1 MTTAPSCAPRT
12 GPLSHLTILDATR
25 VRAGPTAIRT
35 FADLGARVIKLEIPP
50 GAPGGDDMIG
60 GRDHNRADYE
70 NLHRNKES
78 LTLNMKAP
86 EGLAILHALVK
97 EADVFI
103 ENYRP
108 DVKHRLGIGPE
119 DLRTL
124 NPRLVYA
131 SISGFGQDGPYANW
145 PGFDSIA
152 QGMGG
157 LMSVTGQPGEGPM
170 RVGIPIA
177 DLCAGHFCA
186 QAIMAA
192 LLERSVTGEGQW
204 VQTSLLES
212 QIAMLD
218 FQAAQWLIDRKVPRS
233 TGNEHP
239 LTVPTGVFETR
250 DGHLN
255 LAAIG
260 QTMWKR
266 LCEAL
271 DLPQLVDEPGFGSD
285 PERVCNRA
293 RVNAAVGAAFKT
305 RSTAEWT
312 ERLLKAGVPCGP
324 IYTVDHMFEDP
335 QVKHLG
341 MARPMQH
348 PELGEIE
355 VVGLPMQFSKHPR
368 SAGPLVP
375 APHQGDH
382 TDAILGGL
390 GYGAEQIAALRSQF
404 VV

>member
-1 MTTAPSCAPRT
+1 MNTSTAARK
-12 GPLSHLTILDATR
+12 GPLSRFTILDASR

-78 LTLNMKAP
+78 LTLNMKEP
-86 EGLAILHALVK
+86 EGLEILHTLVRQ
-97 EADVFI
+97 ADVFI

-108 DVKHRLGIGPE
+108 DVKYRLGIGPD
-119 DLRTL
+119 DLRKV

-177 DLCAGHFCA
+177 DLCSGHFCA

-192 LLERSVTGEGQW
+192 LLEREVSGEGQW

-218 FQAAQWLIDRKVPRS
+218 FQAAQWLIDHKVPQS
-233 TGNEHP
+233 SGNEHP
-239 LTVPTGVFETR
+239 LTVPTGVFATQ
-250 DGHLN
+250 DGYIN

-260 QTMWKR
+260 NTMFKR
-266 LCEAL
+266 LCHAL
-271 DLPQLVDEPGFGSD
+271 EVPQLIDEPGFGSD
-285 PERVCNRA
+285 PERVQNRA
-293 RVNAAVGAAFKT
+293 RVNAAVAAVFQQRT
-305 RSTAEWT
+305 TADWT

-324 IYTVDHMFEDP
+324 IYKVDQMFDDP
-335 QVKHLG
+335 QVRHLG
-341 MARPMQH
+341 IARTLQH
-348 PELGEIE
+348 PEMGTLQ
-355 VVGLPMQFSKHPR
+355 VVGLPMNFSRYPR
-368 SAGPLVP
+368 QEGPMSP
-375 APHQGDH
+375 APHQGDQ
-382 TDAILGGL
+382 TDEILQTL
-390 GYGAEQIAALRSQF
+390 GYSAERIADLRSRC

>member
-1 MTTAPSCAPRT
+1 MSTPNTARK
-12 GPLSHLTILDATR
+12 GPLSRFTILDASR

-78 LTLNMKAP
+78 LTLNMKEP
-86 EGLAILHALVK
+86 EGLAILHALVRT
-97 EADVFI
+97 ADVFI

-108 DVKHRLGIGPE
+108 DVKYRLGIGPQE
-119 DLRTL
+119 LRSV

-157 LMSVTGQPGEGPM
+157 LMSLTGQPEQGPM
-170 RVGIPIA
+170 RVGIPMA

-192 LLERSVTGEGQW
+192 LLEREVSGEGQW

-218 FQAAQWLIDRKVPRS
+218 FQAAQWLIDHRVPQPS
-233 TGNEHP
+233 GNEHP
-239 LTVPTGVFETR
+239 LTVPTGVFETL
-250 DGHLN
+250 DGHIN

-260 QTMWKR
+260 NTMFKR
-266 LCEAL
+266 LCHAL
-271 DLPQLVDEPGFGSD
+271 EVPHLVDEPGFGSD
-285 PERVCNRA
+285 PERVQNRA
-293 RVNAAVGAAFKT
+293 RVNAAVSAAFSQ
-305 RSTAEWT
+305 RSTAEWM
-312 ERLLKAGVPCGP
+312 ERLRQAGVPCGP
-324 IYTVDHMFEDP
+324 IYKVDQMFADP
-335 QVKHLG
+335 QVQHLG
-341 MARPMQH
+341 IARTMPH
-348 PELGEIE
+348 PQLGDIQ
-355 VVGLPMQFSKHPR
+355 VVGLPMNFSRHPR
-368 SAGPLVP
+368 QDGPLSA
-375 APHQGDH
+375 APHQGDQ
-382 TDAILGGL
+382 TDTILAGL
-390 GYGAEQIAALRSQF
+390 GYDPARIADLRARC

>member
-1 MTTAPSCAPRT
+1 MTTSQRK
-12 GPLSHLTILDATR
+12 GPLSRFTILDASR
-25 VRAGPTAIRT
+25 VRAGPAAIRT
-35 FADLGARVIKLEIPP
+35 FADLGARVIKLEIPA

-78 LTLNMKAP
+78 LTLNMKEP
-86 EGLAILHALVK
+86 EGLAILTELVK
-97 EADVFI
+97 QADVFI

-108 DVKHRLGIGPE
+108 DVKYRLGIGP
-119 DLRTL
+119 DTLRAI

-131 SISGFGQDGPYANW
+131 SISGFGQDGPYASW

-157 LMSVTGQPGEGPM
+157 LMSLTGQPENGPM

-177 DLCAGHFCA
+177 DLCSGHFCA
-186 QAIMAA
+186 QGIMAA
-192 LLERSVTGEGQW
+192 LLEREVSGEGQW
-204 VQTSLLES
+204 VQTSLLEA

-218 FQAAQWLIDRKVPRS
+218 FQAAQWLVDGKVPQA

-239 LTVPTGVFETR
+239 LTVPTGVFATS
-250 DGHLN
+250 DGFLN

-260 QTMWKR
+260 QNMWKR
-266 LCEAL
+266 LCTAL
-271 DLPQLVDEPGFGSD
+271 GIEHLIDEPGLGSD
-285 PERVCNRA
+285 PERVQNRA
-293 RVNAAVGAAFKT
+293 RVNAAVGAVFRT
-305 RSTAEWT
+305 RTTAHWT
-312 ERLLKAGVPCGP
+312 DVLLQAGVPCGP
-324 IYTVDHMFEDP
+324 IYTVDDVFADV

-341 MARPMQH
+341 IARTMHH
-348 PELGEIE
+348 PELGDIE
-355 VVGLPMQFSKHPR
+355 VVGLPMQFSRYPR
-368 SAGPLVP
+368 NEGPMLP
-375 APHQGDH
+375 APHQGDQ

-390 GYGAEQIAALRSQF
+390 GYSAEQIAQLRTRF

>member
-1 MTTAPSCAPRT
+1 MNTSTTSRK
-12 GPLSHLTILDATR
+12 GPLSRFTILDATR

-78 LTLNMKAP
+78 LTLNMKEP
-86 EGLAILHALVK
+86 EGLAILHQLVK
-97 EADVFI
+97 QADVFI

-108 DVKHRLGIGPE
+108 DVKYRLGIGPD
-119 DLRTL
+119 DLRQI

-177 DLCAGHFCA
+177 DLCSGHFCA

-192 LLERSVTGEGQW
+192 LLEREVSGEGQW
-204 VQTSLLES
+204 VQTSLLEA

-218 FQAAQWLIDRKVPRS
+218 FQAAQWLIDHKVPQS

-239 LTVPTGVFETR
+239 LTVPTGVFATS
-250 DGHLN
+250 DGYIN

-260 QTMWKR
+260 NTMFKR
-266 LCEAL
+266 LCHAL
-271 DLPQLVDEPGFGSD
+271 EVPQLIDEPGFGTD
-285 PERVCNRA
+285 PERVQNRA
-293 RVNAAVGAAFKT
+293 RVNAAVGEAFKK

-324 IYTVDHMFEDP
+324 IYSVDQMFADP
-335 QVKHLG
+335 QVQHLG
-341 MARPMQH
+341 IARTMQH
-348 PELGEIE
+348 PQMGAIP
-355 VVGLPMQFSKHPR
+355 VVGLPMNFSRYPR
-368 SAGPLVP
+368 AEGPLTP
-375 APHQGDH
+375 APHQGDQ
-382 TDAILGGL
+382 TDTILGSL
-390 GYGAEQIAALRSQF
+390 GYGPEQIADMRARC

>member
-1 MTTAPSCAPRT
+1 MNTERK
-12 GPLSHLTILDATR
+12 GPLSRFTILDATR

-60 GRDHNRADYE
+60 SRDHNRADYE

-78 LTLNMKAP
+78 LTLNMKEP
-86 EGLAILHALVK
+86 EGKAILEQLVK

-108 DVKHRLGIGPE
+108 DVKYRLGIGPE
-119 DLRTL
+119 ELRRI

-157 LMSVTGQPGEGPM
+157 LMSVTGKPGEGPM
-170 RVGIPIA
+170 RAGIPIA
-177 DLCAGHFCA
+177 DLCSGHFCA

-192 LLERSVTGEGQW
+192 LLEREVTGEGQW
-204 VQTSLLES
+204 VHTSLLES

-218 FQAAQWLIDRKVPRS
+218 FQAAQWLIDDKVPQS

-239 LTVPTGVFETR
+239 LTVPTGVFATS
-250 DGHLN
+250 DGYLN

-260 QTMWKR
+260 QNMWKR
-266 LCEAL
+266 LCVALEA
-271 DLPQLVDEPGFGSD
+271 PQLIDEPGLGSD
-285 PERVCNRA
+285 PERVKNRL

-305 RSTAEWT
+305 RTTAAWT
-312 ERLLKAGVPCGP
+312 EILLKAGVPCGP
-324 IYTVDHMFEDP
+324 IYSIDKMFDDV

-341 MARPMQH
+341 MARKMQH
-348 PELGEIE
+348 PDLGEIE
-355 VVGLPMQFSKHPR
+355 VVNLPMQFSRHPR
-368 SAGPLVP
+368 DEGPMKA
-375 APHQGDH
+375 APYQGDQ
-382 TDAILGGL
+382 TDAILTGL
-390 GYGAEQIAALRSQF
+390 GYSAEQIAQLRTRF

>member
-1 MTTAPSCAPRT
+1 MNTSSTPRK
-12 GPLSHLTILDATR
+12 GPLSRFTILDATR

-78 LTLNMKAP
+78 LTLNMKAS
-86 EGLAILHALVK
+86 EGLAILHQLVRQ
-97 EADVFI
+97 ADVFI

-108 DVKHRLGIGPE
+108 DVKYRLGIGPDE
-119 DLRTL
+119 LRRI

-131 SISGFGQDGPYANW
+131 SISGFGQDGPYAEW

-157 LMSVTGQPGEGPM
+157 LMSVTGKPGEGPM

-177 DLCAGHFCA
+177 DLCSGHFCA
-186 QAIMAA
+186 QGIMAA
-192 LLERSVTGEGQW
+192 LLEREVSGEGQW

-218 FQAAQWLIDRKVPRS
+218 FQAAQWLIDHKVPRS

-239 LTVPTGVFETR
+239 LTVPTGVFETS
-250 DGHLN
+250 DGFIN

-260 QTMWKR
+260 NTMFKR
-266 LCEAL
+266 LCQAL
-271 DLPQLVDEPGFGSD
+271 EVPELINEPGFGSD
-285 PERVCNRA
+285 PERVDNRA
-293 RVNAAVGAAFKT
+293 RVNAAVGAAFKK

-312 ERLLKAGVPCGP
+312 ERLLQASVPCGP
-324 IYTVDHMFEDP
+324 IYSVDQMFADP
-335 QVKHLG
+335 QVQHLG
-341 MARPMQH
+341 MARKMHH
-348 PELGEIE
+348 PELGDIE
-355 VVGLPMQFSKHPR
+355 VVGLPMNFSRYPR
-368 SAGPLVP
+368 EQGPLTA
-375 APHQGDH
+375 APHQGDQ
-382 TDAILGGL
+382 TDTILGDL
-390 GYGAEQIAALRSQF
+390 GYSDGQIAELRARC

>member
-1 MTTAPSCAPRT
+1 MNHAATPRK
-12 GPLSHLTILDATR
+12 GPLSRFTILDASR

-78 LTLNMKAP
+78 LTLNMKEP
-86 EGLAILHALVK
+86 EGLAILHELVK
-97 EADVFI
+97 SADVFI
-103 ENYRP
+103 ETYRP
-108 DVKHRLGIGPE
+108 DVKYRLGIGPD
-119 DLRTL
+119 DLRQI

-157 LMSVTGQPGEGPM
+157 LMSVTGKPEDGPM

-177 DLCAGHFCA
+177 DLCSGHFCA

-192 LLERSVTGEGQW
+192 LLEREVSGEGQW

-218 FQAAQWLIDRKVPRS
+218 FQAAQWLIDHKVPRS

-239 LTVPTGVFETR
+239 LTVPTGVFQTR
-250 DGHLN
+250 DGYIN

-260 QTMWKR
+260 NNMFKR
-266 LCEAL
+266 LCVAL
-271 DLPQLVDEPGFGSD
+271 EIPELIDQPGFGSD
-285 PERVCNRA
+285 PERVQNRE
-293 RVNAAVGAAFKT
+293 RVNAAVGAAFRQ

-312 ERLLKAGVPCGP
+312 EILLKAGVPCGP
-324 IYTVDHMFEDP
+324 IYTVDRMFEDP

-341 MARPMQH
+341 IARTLQH
-348 PELGEIE
+348 PELGDIE
-355 VVGLPMQFSKHPR
+355 VVGLPMNFSRYPR
-368 SAGPLVP
+368 QDGPLKAAP
-375 APHQGDH
+375 AQGDQ
-382 TDAILGGL
+382 TEQILGEL
-390 GYGAEQIAALRSQF
+390 GYSAQRIAELRSRC

>member
-1 MTTAPSCAPRT
+1 MNHAATPRK
-12 GPLSHLTILDATR
+12 GPLSRFTILDASR

-78 LTLNMKAP
+78 LTLNMKEP
-86 EGLAILHALVK
+86 EGLAILHELVK
-97 EADVFI
+97 SADVFI

-108 DVKHRLGIGPE
+108 DVKYRLGIGPDE
-119 DLRTL
+119 LRQI

-157 LMSVTGQPGEGPM
+157 LMSVTGKPEDGPM

-177 DLCAGHFCA
+177 DLCSGHFCA

-192 LLERSVTGEGQW
+192 LLEREVSGEGQW

-218 FQAAQWLIDRKVPRS
+218 FQAAQWLIDHKVPKS

-239 LTVPTGVFETR
+239 LTVPTGVFQTR
-250 DGHLN
+250 DGYIN

-260 QTMWKR
+260 NNMFKR
-266 LCEAL
+266 LCVAL
-271 DLPQLVDEPGFGSD
+271 EIPVLIDQPGFGSD
-285 PERVCNRA
+285 PERVRNRE
-293 RVNAAVGAAFKT
+293 RVNAAVGTAFRQ

-312 ERLLKAGVPCGP
+312 EILLKAGVPCGP
-324 IYTVDHMFEDP
+324 IYTVDRMFEDQ
-335 QVKHLG
+335 QVRHLG
-341 MARPMQH
+341 IARTLQH
-348 PELGEIE
+348 PELGDIE
-355 VVGLPMQFSKHPR
+355 VVGLPMNFSRYPR
-368 SAGPLVP
+368 QDGPLKAAP
-375 APHQGDH
+375 AQGDQ
-382 TDAILGGL
+382 TGQILGEL
-390 GYGAEQIAALRSQF
+390 GYSAERIAELRSRC

>member
-1 MTTAPSCAPRT
+1 MTTTQRK
-12 GPLSHLTILDATR
+12 GPLSRFTILDASR
-25 VRAGPTAIRT
+25 VRAGPAAIRT
-35 FADLGARVIKLEIPP
+35 FADLGARVIKLEIPA

-78 LTLNMKAP
+78 LTLNMKEP
-86 EGLAILHALVK
+86 EGLAILSELVK
-97 EADVFI
+97 QADVFI

-108 DVKHRLGIGPE
+108 DVKYRLGIGP
-119 DLRTL
+119 DTLRAI

-131 SISGFGQDGPYANW
+131 SISGFGQDGPYASW

-157 LMSVTGQPGEGPM
+157 LMSVTGKPEDGPM

-177 DLCAGHFCA
+177 DLCSGHFCA

-192 LLERSVTGEGQW
+192 LLEREVSGEGQW
-204 VQTSLLES
+204 VQTSLLEA

-218 FQAAQWLIDRKVPRS
+218 FQAAQWLIDGKVPQA

-239 LTVPTGVFETR
+239 LTVPTGVFATSN
-250 DGHLN
+250 GFLN

-260 QTMWKR
+260 QNMWKR
-266 LCEAL
+266 LCVAL
-271 DLPQLVDEPGFGSD
+271 GIAHLVDEPGLGSD
-285 PERVCNRA
+285 PERVQNRA
-293 RVNAAVGAAFKT
+293 RVNAAVGAVFRT
-305 RSTAEWT
+305 RTTAQWT
-312 ERLLKAGVPCGP
+312 EVLLQAGVPCGP
-324 IYTVDHMFEDP
+324 IYTVDEMFADA
-335 QVKHLG
+335 QVRHLG
-341 MARPMQH
+341 IARTMHH
-348 PELGEIE
+348 PELGDIE
-355 VVGLPMQFSKHPR
+355 VVGLPMQFSRYPR
-368 SAGPLVP
+368 NEGPMVP
-375 APHQGDH
+375 APHQGDQ

-390 GYGAEQIAALRSQF
+390 GYSPDHIAQLRTRF